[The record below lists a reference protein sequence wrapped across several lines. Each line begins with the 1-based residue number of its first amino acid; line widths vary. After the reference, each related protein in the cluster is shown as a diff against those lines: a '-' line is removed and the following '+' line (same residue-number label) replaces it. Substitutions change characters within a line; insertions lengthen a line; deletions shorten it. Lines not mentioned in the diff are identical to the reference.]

1 MANIIANWAPND
13 SGITDTSLQSSKYLS
28 YSKLSGPIVDKIS
41 THVHSKSYDEL
52 KFNYF
57 KILHQ
62 NIRGLFQKT
71 DEFLTSVTQTSPQV
85 LCFTEHHLRAEEL
98 ENINLAHTIL
108 WVHNI
113 VDKSLDKVVSQYTL
127 LMISNFIPLT
137 LIILA
142 KRNI

>member
-13 SGITDTSLQSSKYLS
+13 SGITDTSLQSNKYLS

-52 KFNYF
+52 KLNYF

-62 NIRGLFQKT
+62 NIRGLLQKT

-85 LCFTEHHLRAEEL
+85 LCFTEHHLRTEEL
-98 ENINLAHTIL
+98 ESINLAH
-108 WVHNI
+108 
-113 VDKSLDKVVSQYTL
+113 YTL
-127 LMISNFIPLT
+127 G
-137 LIILA
+137 A
-142 KRNI
+142 